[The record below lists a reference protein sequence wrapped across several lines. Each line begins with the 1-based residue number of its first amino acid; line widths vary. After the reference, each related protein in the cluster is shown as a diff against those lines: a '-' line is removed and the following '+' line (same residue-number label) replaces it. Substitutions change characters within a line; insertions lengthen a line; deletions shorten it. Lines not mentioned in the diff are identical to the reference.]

1 MVRNLIRCSD
11 LAKLYCVH
19 VIPLYSSVMLILRW
33 CYNYIFLLIYIYI
46 WIDKSY
52 GSDDLPLTQM
62 FLQRNTEVN
71 DEEENAEYK
80 EDDANF
86 LGMSDEGENEGKS
99 LFVLDIKYLH

>member
-1 MVRNLIRCSD
+1 MKNIFRDSDIVNLYYI
-11 LAKLYCVH
+11 H
-19 VIPLYSSVMLILRW
+19 VIPYYGSGMLILRW
-33 CYNYIFLLIYIYI
+33 CYDYLFFVEYI
-46 WIDKSY
+46 WIYKGYD
-52 GSDDLPLTQM
+52 SDEMPLTQM

>member
-1 MVRNLIRCSD
+1 
-11 LAKLYCVH
+11 
-19 VIPLYSSVMLILRW
+19 
-33 CYNYIFLLIYIYI
+33 
-46 WIDKSY
+46 
-52 GSDDLPLTQM
+52 M